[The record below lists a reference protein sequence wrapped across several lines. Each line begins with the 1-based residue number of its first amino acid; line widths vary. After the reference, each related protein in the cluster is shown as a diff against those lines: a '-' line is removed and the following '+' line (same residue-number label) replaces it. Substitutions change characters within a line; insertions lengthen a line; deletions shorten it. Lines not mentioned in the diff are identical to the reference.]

1 MAQWSKVAVNPLPW
15 VMDSG
20 AFILNEETL
29 GQAMKELSDAGFNA
43 LHSDPPQGMS
53 PEAYRAFLAQFGF
66 RPAPGYFSAELHSLE
81 TRPEVIDAARAHAR
95 MIAELGLTETFV
107 AADIDFP
114 RLIRPAIGRGGSPER
129 TKVIAE
135 TLALAADAAAAEGV
149 RFALHPHIA
158 TPIETEE
165 ETRQVLDETAGS
177 ALGFGPD
184 TGHLEW
190 AGMVSEQ
197 IIGDYSDRVIA
208 VHLKDVDGAAK
219 EIATRYTDDF
229 MSATAV
235 RHIWTEPG
243 RGKIN
248 FNAVFDALPAS
259 FNGWFVV
266 EVDVPNLDTAFASS
280 KESHDYLARHPRFEV
295 AA

>member
-15 VMDSG
+15 VMDAG
-20 AFILNEETL
+20 AFILNEEVL
-29 GQAMKELSDAGFNA
+29 GGAMEELRAAGFNA
-43 LHSDPPQGMS
+43 LHTDPPKGMS

-66 RPAPGYFSAELHSLE
+66 TPAPGYFSADFHSVE
-81 TRPEVIDAARAHAR
+81 KRTEVIEQARAHAR
-95 MIAELGLTETFV
+95 MIAELGLAETFV
-107 AADIDFP
+107 AADIEFG
-114 RLIRPAIGRGGSPER
+114 RLLRPAIGRSGSPER

-135 TLALAADAAAAEGV
+135 TLALAADAAATEGV

-165 ETRQVLDETAGS
+165 ETRQVLDLTAGS

-190 AGMVSEQ
+190 AGMVPEK
-197 IIGDYSDRVIA
+197 IIADYSDRVVA

-219 EIATRYTDDF
+219 ELAGRYADEFMVATG
-229 MSATAV
+229 V

-243 RGKIN
+243 RGKID
-248 FNAVFDALPAS
+248 FDAVFEALPAS
-259 FNGWFVV
+259 FDGWFVV
-266 EVDVPNLDTAFASS
+266 EVDVPNLGTAFESS
-280 KESHDYLARHPRFEV
+280 KESHDFLARHPRFEV
-295 AA
+295 SA